1 MTRKELTKM
10 DSLKDIEKFLADA
23 KSQKHLTYSELR
35 KAIDA
40 LRAQGKQAQVLMKVK
55 ESAYKAYLAKHP
67 DYDPYEET
75 LYITNTDQ
83 KAFNPAMGGY
93 SIFAT
98 SIADMRRILA
108 KPELGYS
115 GQCGCD
121 RIERAPVEW
130 GIILADTITERK

>member
-1 MTRKELTKM
+1 M

-23 KSQKHLTYSELR
+23 KSQKHLTYEELGNAIDELR
-35 KAIDA
+35 K
-40 LRAQGKQAQVLMKVK
+40 QGKSAQVLMKVK

-98 SIADMRRILA
+98 SIADLRRLLN
-108 KPELGYS
+108 PSCPPLG
-115 GQCGCD
+115 GD
-121 RIERAPVEW
+121 RIEHQPIEW
-130 GIILADTITERK
+130 GIILADTITEGK